1 MIATSSHIQIM
12 FLPFP
17 LVGQIQWDPMTQT
30 HLLTHN
36 RVLNFGVGMGMKRRS
51 FQHNKSSASQR
62 KQYFLDSVT
71 ELPGRQIE
79 RNVVGWY
86 TLSSQQDHCI
96 EICKR
101 VSQALTLNCYVCA
114 V

>member
-1 MIATSSHIQIM
+1 
-12 FLPFP
+12 
-17 LVGQIQWDPMTQT
+17 MTQT

-36 RVLNFGVGMGMKRRS
+36 QVLNIGVGMGMKRRS
-51 FQHNKSSASQR
+51 VQHNKFLASQR

-71 ELPGRQIE
+71 ELLGRQIE

-86 TLSSQQDHCI
+86 TPSSQQDHCI

-101 VSQALTLNCYVCA
+101 VNQALILNCLMYA